1 MSHTCIC
8 NTYMCYFVFKACHLL
23 CWFQTLPWDY
33 HHPGVPYVRHRAA
46 LLQGSDHQTA
56 QGQVPANGHGA
67 RCCRVHETNHKRV
80 LPQLEGQVLR
90 LDPVLSAE
98 YSILRP
104 YSMTGSSYISRL
116 FHTDTL
122 RLKTYYWFL
131 LYQQNI
137 PYNVCLVVTFH
148 SKGYLPIILNQSCWG
163 LLS

>member
-33 HHPGVPYVRHRAA
+33 HHLGVPYVRHRAA

-56 QGQVPANGHGA
+56 QGQVPANGYRA
-67 RCCRVHETNHKRV
+67 RCRRVHEANHKRV

-98 YSILRP
+98 YSVLRP
-104 YSMTGSSYISRL
+104 YPTTGSSSISRI
-116 FHTDTL
+116 FHTKAIFYDWI
-122 RLKTYYWFL
+122 K
-131 LYQQNI
+131 LYQQTNPYWYSETKDLLLAPTLSAEYSIQCLFSCNI
-137 PYNVCLVVTFH
+137 P
-148 SKGYLPIILNQSCWG
+148 
-163 LLS
+163 

>member
-56 QGQVPANGHGA
+56 QGQVPANGYGA
-67 RCCRVHETNHKRV
+67 RCRRVHEANHKRV

-104 YSMTGSSYISRL
+104 YSMTGSRPTTGSYSISRI
-116 FHTDTL
+116 FHTL
-122 RLKTYYWFL
+122 SVSVL
-131 LYQQNI
+131 
-137 PYNVCLVVTFH
+137 TFH